1 MRATAHHGNLHR
13 PQTSIRLAGSI
24 RMSDHARIRILSV
37 EDHPVFR
44 EGLRFIIGSQADMDL
59 VAEASNSDEAIAEFK
74 RVSPDVTLMD
84 VRLPG
89 ASGTETLM
97 ELRRLFPNVRV
108 VMLTTS
114 DSEGDIHHALKAG
127 AAAYMLKSM
136 PKDDLLNVIRAV
148 HSGKKHFPAE
158 VAIRLAGYFA
168 DDELTRREIQVL
180 ELIRDG
186 NRNKQIADQLSIS
199 ETTVNFH
206 IRNIVDKLQAKD
218 RTHAVIVALRRG
230 LLAI

>member
-1 MRATAHHGNLHR
+1 
-13 PQTSIRLAGSI
+13 
-24 RMSDHARIRILSV
+24 MSGCTPIKILSV

-44 EGLRFIIGSQADMDL
+44 EGLRFIVDSQADMEL
-59 VAEASNSDEAIAEFK
+59 VAQASNSDEAVAEFQ
-74 RVSPDVTLMD
+74 RVNPDVTLMD

-89 ASGTETLM
+89 VSGTETLI
-97 ELRRLFPNVRV
+97 EIRRLCPTARV

-114 DSEGDIHHALKAG
+114 DCEGDIHHALKAG
-127 AAAYMLKSM
+127 AVAYLLKSM
-136 PKDDLLNVIRAV
+136 PKDDLLAVIRAV

-158 VAIRLAGYFA
+158 VAMRLAGHFA

-180 ELIRDG
+180 EQIRDG
-186 NRNKQIADQLSIS
+186 NRNKQIADHLSIS

-230 LLAI
+230 LLPM

>member
-1 MRATAHHGNLHR
+1 
-13 PQTSIRLAGSI
+13 
-24 RMSDHARIRILSV
+24 MSDRARIRILSV

-44 EGLRFIIGSQADMDL
+44 EGLRFIIGSQADMEL
-59 VAEASNSDEAIAEFK
+59 VAEASNADEAVAEFQ
-74 RVSPDVTLMD
+74 RVNPDVTLMD

-89 ASGTETLM
+89 TSGTEALI
-97 ELRRLFPNVRV
+97 ELRRLFPAARV

-127 AAAYMLKSM
+127 AVAYMLKSM

-148 HSGKKHFPAE
+148 HDGKKHFPAE
-158 VAIRLAGYFA
+158 VAMRLAGYFA

-186 NRNKQIADQLSIS
+186 NRNKQIADRLSIS

-230 LLAI
+230 LLPI

>member
-1 MRATAHHGNLHR
+1 MPDSA
-13 PQTSIRLAGSI
+13 PIRL
-24 RMSDHARIRILSV
+24 LSV

-44 EGLRFIIGSQADMDL
+44 EGLSFIIGSQSDMKL
-59 VAEASNSDEAIAEFK
+59 VGQASNAVEALAEFERLK
-74 RVSPDVTLMD
+74 PDVTLMD

-89 ASGTETLM
+89 ASGTEALARI
-97 ELRRLFPNVRV
+97 RRGSPAARV
-108 VMLTTS
+108 IMLTTS
-114 DSEGDIHHALKAG
+114 DSEGDIHNALKAG
-127 AAAYMLKSM
+127 AAAYVLKSM
-136 PKDDLLNVIRAV
+136 PKDDLVSVIRAV
-148 HSGKKHFPAE
+148 HTGKKHFPAE

-186 NRNKQIADQLSIS
+186 NRNKQIANQLSIS

-206 IRNIVDKLQAKD
+206 IKNLVDKLQAKD
-218 RTHAVIVALRRG
+218 RTHAVVVALRRG

>member
-1 MRATAHHGNLHR
+1 MTG
-13 PQTSIRLAGSI
+13 
-24 RMSDHARIRILSV
+24 ARIRILSV

-44 EGLRFIIGSQADMDL
+44 EGLQFILDSQTDMEL
-59 VAEASNSDEAIAEFK
+59 VAQAASSDEAVAEF
-74 RVSPDVTLMD
+74 RRTQPDVTLMD

-89 ASGTETLM
+89 INGTETLV
-97 ELRRLFPNVRV
+97 ELRKLCPTARV

-114 DSEGDIHHALKAG
+114 DSEGDIHQALKAG
-127 AAAYMLKSM
+127 AVAYVLKSM
-136 PKDDLLNVIRAV
+136 PKDDLLDVIRAV

-206 IRNIVDKLQAKD
+206 IRNIVDKLQAND
-218 RTHAVIVALRRG
+218 RTHAVVLALRRG
-230 LLAI
+230 LLSI

>member
-1 MRATAHHGNLHR
+1 
-13 PQTSIRLAGSI
+13 
-24 RMSDHARIRILSV
+24 MSDHARIRILSV

-44 EGLRFIIGSQADMDL
+44 EGLRFIIGSQADMEL
-59 VAEASNSDEAIAEFK
+59 VAEASNSDEAVAEFQ
-74 RVSPDVTLMD
+74 RINPDVTLMD

-89 ASGTETLM
+89 TSGTETLM
-97 ELRRLFPNVRV
+97 ELRRLFPNARV

-186 NRNKQIADQLSIS
+186 NRNKQIADHLSIS

>member
-1 MRATAHHGNLHR
+1 MAGN
-13 PQTSIRLAGSI
+13 
-24 RMSDHARIRILSV
+24 ARIRILSV

-44 EGLRFIIGSQADMDL
+44 EGLRFIIDSQDDMEL
-59 VAEASNSDEAIAEFK
+59 VAQASNSDEAIAEFR
-74 RVSPDVTLMD
+74 RVAPDVTLMD

-89 ASGTETLM
+89 PSGTETLI
-97 ELRRLFPNVRV
+97 ELRKSYPTARV

-114 DSEGDIHHALKAG
+114 DGEADIHHALKAG

-158 VAIRLAGYFA
+158 VAMRLAGHFA

-186 NRNKQIADQLSIS
+186 NRNKQIADHLSIS

-218 RTHAVIVALRRG
+218 RTHAVIIALRRG
-230 LLAI
+230 LLPI

>member
-1 MRATAHHGNLHR
+1 
-13 PQTSIRLAGSI
+13 
-24 RMSDHARIRILSV
+24 MSDSARIRILSV

-44 EGLRFIIGSQADMDL
+44 EGLRFILCSQKDMEL
-59 VAEASNSDEAIAEFK
+59 VAQASNSDEAVAEFQ
-74 RVSPDVTLMD
+74 RVNPDVTLMD

-89 ASGTETLM
+89 PGGTETLI
-97 ELRRLFPNVRV
+97 ELRKLNPTARV

-114 DSEGDIHHALKAG
+114 DSEGDIHNALKAG
-127 AAAYMLKSM
+127 AVAYVLKSM
-136 PKDDLLNVIRAV
+136 PKDDLLNVIRVV

-158 VAIRLAGYFA
+158 VAMRLAGYFA

-186 NRNKQIADQLSIS
+186 NRNKEIADQLSIS

-206 IRNIVDKLQAKD
+206 IRNLVDKLQAKD

-230 LLAI
+230 LLPM

>member
-1 MRATAHHGNLHR
+1 M
-13 PQTSIRLAGSI
+13 
-24 RMSDHARIRILSV
+24 

-44 EGLRFIIGSQADMDL
+44 EGLQLIIGSQSDIEL
-59 VAEASNSDEAIAEFK
+59 VAQATNSSEAITEFQ
-74 RVSPDVTLMD
+74 RVTPDVTLMD

-89 ASGTETLM
+89 TGGTETLS
-97 ELRRLFPNVRV
+97 ELRKLNPAARV

-114 DSEGDIHHALKAG
+114 DSESDIHHALKAG
-127 AAAYMLKSM
+127 AVAYVLKSM

-148 HSGKKHFPAE
+148 HGGKKHFPAE
-158 VAIRLAGYFA
+158 VAMRLAGYFA

-180 ELIRDG
+180 TLIRDG

-206 IRNIVDKLQAKD
+206 IRNLVEKLQAKD
-218 RTHAVIVALRRG
+218 RTHAVVIALRRG
-230 LLAI
+230 LLPM

>member
-1 MRATAHHGNLHR
+1 M
-13 PQTSIRLAGSI
+13 
-24 RMSDHARIRILSV
+24 
-37 EDHPVFR
+37 E
-44 EGLRFIIGSQADMDL
+44 L
-59 VAEASNSDEAIAEFK
+59 VAQASNSLEAVAEFQ
-74 RVSPDVTLMD
+74 RVNPDVTLMD

-89 ASGTETLM
+89 TGGTETLI
-97 ELRRLFPNVRV
+97 ELRRFCPTARV

-114 DSEGDIHHALKAG
+114 DSEGDIHNALKAG
-127 AAAYMLKSM
+127 AVAYVLKSM

-158 VAIRLAGYFA
+158 VAMRLAGYFA

-206 IRNIVDKLQAKD
+206 IRNLVEKLQARD
-218 RTHAVIVALRRG
+218 RTHAVVVAVRRG
-230 LLAI
+230 LLQM

>member
-1 MRATAHHGNLHR
+1 MTD
-13 PQTSIRLAGSI
+13 T
-24 RMSDHARIRILSV
+24 RIRILSV

-44 EGLRFIIGSQADMDL
+44 EGLQFILDSQTDMEL
-59 VAEASNSDEAIAEFK
+59 VAQASNSDEAITEFR
-74 RVSPDVTLMD
+74 RVNPDVTLMD

-89 ASGTETLM
+89 PNGTETLL
-97 ELRRLFPNVRV
+97 ELRKLCPTVRV

-114 DSEGDIHHALKAG
+114 DSEGDIHQALKAG
-127 AAAYMLKSM
+127 AVAYVLKSM

-206 IRNIVDKLQAKD
+206 IRNIVDKLQAND
-218 RTHAVIVALRRG
+218 RTHAVVLALRRG
-230 LLAI
+230 LLSV

>member
-1 MRATAHHGNLHR
+1 MAA
-13 PQTSIRLAGSI
+13 
-24 RMSDHARIRILSV
+24 SDRIRILSV

-44 EGLRFIIGSQADMDL
+44 EGLQFIIGSQPDMEL
-59 VAEASNSDEAIAEFK
+59 VGQASDSAEAIAEFQ
-74 RVSPDVTLMD
+74 RVRPDVTLMD

-89 ASGTETLM
+89 VSGTETLAA
-97 ELRRLFPNVRV
+97 LRKLCPSARV
-108 VMLTTS
+108 VVLTTS
-114 DSEGDIHHALKAG
+114 DSEGDIHNALKAG
-127 AAAYMLKSM
+127 AVAYVLKSM

-148 HSGKKHFPAE
+148 HSGKKHFPPD
-158 VAIRLAGYFA
+158 VAMRLAGYFA

-186 NRNKQIADQLSIS
+186 NRNRQIADQLSIS

-206 IRNIVDKLQAKD
+206 IRNLVDKLQAKD

-230 LLAI
+230 LLPM

>member
-1 MRATAHHGNLHR
+1 MTAN
-13 PQTSIRLAGSI
+13 
-24 RMSDHARIRILSV
+24 MRIRILSV

-44 EGLRFIIGSQADMDL
+44 EGLKLILGAQSDMEVVAQATSA
-59 VAEASNSDEAIAEFK
+59 AEAVDAFQ
-74 RVSPDVTLMD
+74 RVKPDVTLMD

-89 ASGTETLM
+89 ISGIDALIA
-97 ELRRLFPNVRV
+97 LRKISPAARV
-108 VMLTTS
+108 IMLTTS
-114 DSEGDIHHALKAG
+114 DSESDIHLSLKAG
-127 AAAYMLKSM
+127 AVAYVLKSM
-136 PKDDLLNVIRAV
+136 PKDDLLNVVRVV
-148 HSGKKHFPAE
+148 HGGKKLFPAE

-206 IRNIVDKLQAKD
+206 IRNLVDKLQAKD
-218 RTHAVIVALRRG
+218 RTHAVVIALRRG
-230 LLAI
+230 LLSI

>member
-1 MRATAHHGNLHR
+1 
-13 PQTSIRLAGSI
+13 
-24 RMSDHARIRILSV
+24 MSDRARIRILSV

-44 EGLRFIIGSQADMDL
+44 EGLRFIIGSQADMEL
-59 VAEASNSDEAIAEFK
+59 VAEASNSDEAVAEFQ
-74 RVSPDVTLMD
+74 RVNPDVILMD

-97 ELRRLFPNVRV
+97 ELRKLSPGARV

-127 AAAYMLKSM
+127 AVAYMLKSM

-186 NRNKQIADQLSIS
+186 SRNKEIADSLSIS

>member
-1 MRATAHHGNLHR
+1 
-13 PQTSIRLAGSI
+13 
-24 RMSDHARIRILSV
+24 MSDSVPIRILSV

-44 EGLRFIIGSQADMDL
+44 EGLQFIINSQADMEL
-59 VAEASNSDEAIAEFK
+59 VAQASNADEAVTEYR
-74 RVSPDVTLMD
+74 RVNPDVTLMD

-89 ASGTETLM
+89 TSGTDTLV
-97 ELRRLFPNVRV
+97 EIRKLCPTARV

-127 AAAYMLKSM
+127 AVAYVLKSM
-136 PKDDLLNVIRAV
+136 PKDDLFEVIRAV

-158 VAIRLAGYFA
+158 VAMRLAGYFA

-206 IRNIVDKLQAKD
+206 IRNIVDKLQARD
-218 RTHAVIVALRRG
+218 RTNAVIIALRRG
-230 LLAI
+230 LLPI